1 MRKCKRSLN
10 AEAVLNAGEKIFC
23 FEESK
28 VNDITRT
35 RNTKLLFIEQLQM
48 AGANVQLLSHFIDN
62 SLDLES
68 DGPQRSL
75 LAKGKINRDIIFKM
89 EFGKNT
95 IWRYTQNG
103 ISSEQK

>member
-28 VNDITRT
+28 VNDITCT

-48 AGANVQLLSHFIDN
+48 AGANVQLFCHFIDS

-68 DGPQRSL
+68 DGPQKSL
-75 LAKGKINRDIIFKM
+75 LAKRKMDRDIILKM
-89 EFGKNT
+89 
-95 IWRYTQNG
+95 
-103 ISSEQK
+103 